1 MEADDAHKKEKLKQE
16 VLHFKTHNYKVVQ
29 LV

>member
-1 MEADDAHKKEKLKQE
+1 MEADDPPEKEQLKQE